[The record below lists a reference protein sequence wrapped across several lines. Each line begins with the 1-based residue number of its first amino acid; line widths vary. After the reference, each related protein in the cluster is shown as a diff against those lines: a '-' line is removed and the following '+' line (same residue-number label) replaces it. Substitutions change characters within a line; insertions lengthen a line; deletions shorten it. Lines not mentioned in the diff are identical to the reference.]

1 MSELIVMCVHE
12 EERLKVEKL
21 IMTHLTI
28 MSPSKKSFKKDKDKK
43 KKWGNDAFHNG
54 KKDENK
60 IQWHLCYNKC
70 YKRKYCFDFYGSIGK

>member
-43 KKWGNDAFHNG
+43 KKV
-54 KKDENK
+54 
-60 IQWHLCYNKC
+60 
-70 YKRKYCFDFYGSIGK
+70 R